1 VRNGGK
7 CFHREP
13 ANISIERDQFFI
25 NRVIPFWN
33 NLHQALKEARKLN
46 NFKAGLDN
54 TKIALFLKQAFIFT
68 QKKLTQLCIYVCLT
82 QWHMSFTAITATT
95 TTTPFL
101 LDLDLVSMVEIQAKY
116 LWIYNKDYY
125 IFLLYKK
132 LK

>member
-1 VRNGGK
+1 MGVNVRNGGK

-13 ANISIERDQFFI
+13 VNISIERDQFFI

-82 QWHMSFTAITATT
+82 Q
-95 TTTPFL
+95 
-101 LDLDLVSMVEIQAKY
+101 
-116 LWIYNKDYY
+116 
-125 IFLLYKK
+125 
-132 LK
+132 